1 MNVGRRK
8 LLAYYSVIMLMLGMV
23 FVVLFKSNA
32 LAYNSMYGTYTTYF
46 NKIWED
52 DGKEPSEY
60 PDKITITVKLQ
71 KKNSNQN
78 QDNEDEYDYE
88 EARIASPSSPS
99 KAKRMKK
106 VKKIKS
112 QTGPE
117 TKKITITIPK
127 KDKNSSIPWQYVYK
141 DFQKEYEISEI
152 IENDKIPGYKFEWD
166 EKPGDQWADFK
177 VILTN
182 TWTTGDLTIQKK
194 VQGADASDKD
204 KEFDFTVTLSENNIT
219 GTYGDLTF
227 ENGVAEFSLKDGESV
242 TAEDLPINIT
252 YEVTEEPAE
261 GYYCVKSEK
270 SEGTI
275 KEGVTT
281 AIFTNGKDKE
291 PEKPVPQEKTG
302 DLRVS
307 KNVTGSG
314 DKNKDF
320 AFRVELSDKSVN
332 GTFGDMTFENGT
344 AEFSLKHGESINATG
359 LPAGITYTVTET
371 GAAGYTVTKT
381 GDKGTIA
388 DGITAMA
395 EFTNY
400 KPSGG
405 NSGGGGGGGGSSS
418 GGGGGTPGRPVTP
431 VTPQTQ
437 EPQTPD
443 ETPGDVPPVPW
454 YKLPV
459 MGDEQFGPGFVN
471 DSSNQVTLPEAQTE
485 TESIIPQLQ
494 ELYAQNNE
502 LAGWLTVPGTGFGY
516 PVMLSQ
522 NEPYYYQHHTF
533 EKKLDEIGI
542 PFMGPYCTK
551 DSMNVLIHGHN
562 MRDVSQFGYIWN
574 YQYPEFQKKNPTI
587 DFKTLTDENGSYEVM
602 AVFFAPE
609 YADGTQ
615 NVFWWYR
622 YIGDMNKN
630 QFDYFVQNA
639 KALSLYDTGVTAEY
653 GDKLITLETC
663 ASSKDST
670 RLVVVAR
677 KKAAQTATVTQ

>member
-1 MNVGRRK
+1 MKAKEKKVYVYQGI
-8 LLAYYSVIMLMLGMV
+8 LMLMVCLAMV
-23 FVVLFKSNA
+23 MFFGKVVFGDVTSKVD
-32 LAYNSMYGTYTTYF
+32 YTTYSTLIQ
-46 NKIWED
+46 KEWD
-52 DGKEPSEY
+52 DSVDESDIPEEINVKY
-60 PDKITITVKLQ
+60 KVAVLDK
-71 KKNSNQN
+71 
-78 QDNEDEYDYE
+78 D
-88 EARIASPSSPS
+88 ASPSN
-99 KAKRMKK
+99 
-106 VKKIKS
+106 VKQYI
-112 QTGPE
+112 
-117 TKKITITIPK
+117 IT
-127 KDKNSSIPWQYVYK
+127 
-141 DFQKEYEISEI
+141 EE
-152 IENDKIPGYKFEWD
+152 
-166 EKPGDQWADFK
+166 
-177 VILTN
+177 
-182 TWTTGDLTIQKK
+182 
-194 VQGADASDKD
+194 
-204 KEFDFTVTLSENNIT
+204 TVTLSKANNWKEVIDGYNNIDNE
-219 GTYGDLTF
+219 GCIVKGSF
-227 ENGVAEFSLKDGESV
+227 KEEKISGFISSV
-242 TAEDLPINIT
+242 SYSEDRNDKIYYVKIT
-252 YEVTEEPAE
+252 NKK
-261 GYYCVKSEK
+261 VKP
-270 SEGTI
+270 T
-275 KEGVTT
+275 
-281 AIFTNGKDKE
+281 E
-291 PEKPVPQEKTG
+291 PETTVPEESEPEPTEPTEPTDPTEPTEPTDPSEPHKPG
-302 DLRVS
+302 
-307 KNVTGSG
+307 G
-314 DKNKDF
+314 
-320 AFRVELSDKSVN
+320 
-332 GTFGDMTFENGT
+332 
-344 AEFSLKHGESINATG
+344 
-359 LPAGITYTVTET
+359 
-371 GAAGYTVTKT
+371 
-381 GDKGTIA
+381 
-388 DGITAMA
+388 
-395 EFTNY
+395 
-400 KPSGG
+400 GG
-405 NSGGGGGGGGSSS
+405 NSGGGGGGGSSS
-418 GGGGGTPGRPVTP
+418 GGGGGTPGKPVTP

-443 ETPGDVPPVPW
+443 ETPGDVPPAPW

-522 NEPYYYQHHTF
+522 NDPYYYLHHGF
-533 EKKLDEIGI
+533 DKKLDEVGI

-609 YADGTQ
+609 YAEGTE

-677 KKAAQTATVTQ
+677 KKAAQTAAVTQ

>member
-32 LAYNSMYGTYTTYF
+32 LAEGKNSYSTYTYF
-46 NKIWED
+46 E
-52 DGKEPSEY
+52 
-60 PDKITITVKLQ
+60 
-71 KKNSNQN
+71 KKWV
-78 QDNEDEYDYE
+78 DNEDEE
-88 EARIASPSSPS
+88 
-99 KAKRMKK
+99 KKRPQNINITVMLEG
-106 VKKIKS
+106 KIKTIDKDNADQYAKTRTAS
-112 QTGPE
+112 DSTPS
-117 TKKITITIPK
+117 TSKRIKKR
-127 KDKNSSIPWQYVYK
+127 SIKLKSVEDELVVTNFKPCDLNTWYVYENLNEDYTIK
-141 DFQKEYEISEI
+141 DI
-152 IENDKIPGYKFEWD
+152 IETPIPGYKFDWD
-166 EKPGDQWADFK
+166 KNEDPDISGIDLQ
-177 VILTN
+177 VTLTN

-219 GTYGDLTF
+219 GKYGDLTF

-242 TAEDLPINIT
+242 TAKELPINIT
-252 YEVTEEPAE
+252 YKVTEEPAE
-261 GYYCVKSEK
+261 GYYCLDSDKSK
-270 SEGTI
+270 GTI
-275 KEGVTT
+275 EEGVTT
-281 AIFTNGKDKE
+281 ATFINGKDKE

-302 DLRVS
+302 DLKVS

-344 AEFSLKHGESINATG
+344 AEFSLKHGESISASG

-371 GAAGYTVTKT
+371 GTAGYTVTKT

-388 DGITAMA
+388 DGITAVA

-418 GGGGGTPGRPVTP
+418 GGGGGTPGKPVTP

-443 ETPGDVPPVPW
+443 ETPGDVPPAPW

-522 NEPYYYQHHTF
+522 NDPYYYLHHGF
-533 EKKLDEIGI
+533 DKKLDEVGI

-609 YADGTQ
+609 YGEGTE

-622 YIGDMNKN
+622 YTGDMNKN

-677 KKAAQTATVTQ
+677 KKAAQTTAVTQ

>member
-1 MNVGRRK
+1 MKAKEKKVYVYQGI
-8 LLAYYSVIMLMLGMV
+8 VMLMVCLAMV
-23 FVVLFKSNA
+23 MFFGKVVFGDASTKI
-32 LAYNSMYGTYTTYF
+32 YTTYSALIQ
-46 NKIWED
+46 KEWD
-52 DGKEPSEY
+52 DNVDESDIPEEINVEY
-60 PDKITITVKLQ
+60 KVAVANPD
-71 KKNSNQN
+71 
-78 QDNEDEYDYE
+78 YDP
-88 EARIASPSSPS
+88 ASPSNAKQYIFTEETITLS
-99 KAKRMKK
+99 KANNWEEAIVGYNNIYDEGCIVKNSFKEEKISGFISSVSESEDRNDEIYYVKITNKK
-106 VKKIKS
+106 VKP
-112 QTGPE
+112 TEPE
-117 TKKITITIPK
+117 TTVP
-127 KDKNSSIPWQYVYK
+127 
-141 DFQKEYEISEI
+141 EESEP
-152 IENDKIPGYKFEWD
+152 EPTEPTEPTDPSEPH
-166 EKPGDQWADFK
+166 KPG
-177 VILTN
+177 
-182 TWTTGDLTIQKK
+182 G
-194 VQGADASDKD
+194 
-204 KEFDFTVTLSENNIT
+204 
-219 GTYGDLTF
+219 
-227 ENGVAEFSLKDGESV
+227 
-242 TAEDLPINIT
+242 
-252 YEVTEEPAE
+252 
-261 GYYCVKSEK
+261 
-270 SEGTI
+270 
-275 KEGVTT
+275 
-281 AIFTNGKDKE
+281 
-291 PEKPVPQEKTG
+291 
-302 DLRVS
+302 
-307 KNVTGSG
+307 
-314 DKNKDF
+314 
-320 AFRVELSDKSVN
+320 
-332 GTFGDMTFENGT
+332 
-344 AEFSLKHGESINATG
+344 
-359 LPAGITYTVTET
+359 
-371 GAAGYTVTKT
+371 
-381 GDKGTIA
+381 
-388 DGITAMA
+388 
-395 EFTNY
+395 
-400 KPSGG
+400 GG
-405 NSGGGGGGGGSSS
+405 NSGGGGGGGSSS
-418 GGGGGTPGRPVTP
+418 GGGGGTPGKPVTP

-443 ETPGDVPPVPW
+443 ETPGDVPPAPW

-471 DSSNQVTLPEAQTE
+471 DSSNQVALPEVQTE

-533 EKKLDEIGI
+533 EKQLDEVGI

-609 YADGTQ
+609 YAEGTQ

-677 KKAAQTATVTQ
+677 KKAAQTAAVTQ